1 MQANKKIQKKI
12 GFTFYQPKLV
22 SIEKFYG
29 KEDDLIEE
37 TWNASK
43 TLEYF
48 LNKNTKE
55 KNFESED
62 IELDI
67 NTLEQI
73 KNLYFFQLAKL
84 RVDNVPSRKKIGEA
98 REEIMLMDDEYIGEF
113 SGILYDLSSS
123 CFVIQNN
130 RFGPSVKEIELYL
143 NFLRNKYIE
152 ETGLDKSTEKMVKLY
167 IVVDEKA
174 VETIPDSK
182 EIRKISLKS
191 NTFCMANFVKDN
203 TTDLKIINEAISKFG
218 NVTFDISITAHVDE
232 ITKERSLEKNE
243 ALSFIKEI
251 KEYLNFDKNGKAEVV
266 RKYDDDSKVETIDFL
281 LPSMRYYCNVS
292 LEPRKAIG
300 KDNLKMIMLG
310 IFEKNSS
317 KLSKLLAK

>member
-1 MQANKKIQKKI
+1 MKKENQKNI
-12 GFTFYQPKLV
+12 
-22 SIEKFYG
+22 
-29 KEDDLIEE
+29 
-37 TWNASK
+37 
-43 TLEYF
+43 LE
-48 LNKNTKE
+48 
-55 KNFESED
+55 
-62 IELDI
+62 
-67 NTLEQI
+67 
-73 KNLYFFQLAKL
+73 
-84 RVDNVPSRKKIGEA
+84 
-98 REEIMLMDDEYIGEF
+98 
-113 SGILYDLSSS
+113 
-123 CFVIQNN
+123 
-130 RFGPSVKEIELYL
+130 
-143 NFLRNKYIE
+143 
-152 ETGLDKSTEKMVKLY
+152 
-167 IVVDEKA
+167 
-174 VETIPDSK
+174 
-182 EIRKISLKS
+182 
-191 NTFCMANFVKDN
+191 
-203 TTDLKIINEAISKFG
+203 IINEAISKFG